1 MTAGQVRAESSILEL
16 FWSHFRSRLPAA
28 IVPPLGLGKI
38 GFGGKSYAKRNE
50 RELKVIEEVVKECKM
65 EAMLY

>member
-1 MTAGQVRAESSILEL
+1 
-16 FWSHFRSRLPAA
+16 LPAA

-38 GFGGKSYAKRNE
+38 GFCGKSYAKRNE